1 MRNPKPARILLI
13 CILNKVE
20 LWAKS
25 LYNKEINV
33 SLFNSGDVAGQC
45 QPHAG
50 RESSISL
57 KNGYN
62 HSPNAANLA
71 SA

>member
-1 MRNPKPARILLI
+1 MRNPKPARILI
-13 CILNKVE
+13 SCILNKVE

-50 RESSISL
+50 RESNISL
-57 KNGYN
+57 
-62 HSPNAANLA
+62 
-71 SA
+71 